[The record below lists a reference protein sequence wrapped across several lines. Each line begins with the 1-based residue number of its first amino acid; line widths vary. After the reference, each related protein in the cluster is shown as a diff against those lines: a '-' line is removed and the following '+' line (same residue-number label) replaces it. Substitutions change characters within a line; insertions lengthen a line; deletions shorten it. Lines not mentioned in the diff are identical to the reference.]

1 MTKQRS
7 VMTMRERQ
15 LSDEL
20 ERIRKTYSFNLGL
33 LLTEAFVRKPWKL
46 PILPFS
52 FLKLNID
59 FLRNRKV
66 RKKEFEERKTAVND
80 DCILFISTTEEG
92 FASLERCAL
101 MAQEWIEQG
110 GKKAVLI
117 SSHPSANQ
125 YAPPEAIVYPL
136 TDPKELDKDQR
147 SAWNAQCEQLL
158 SNVIETH
165 RPANAL
171 FDGPYPYRGV
181 LNCAQLTDST
191 HWIWIRPEG
200 VRSEAMAARSE
211 AFTGTVEFN
220 LVSSTG
226 MSLVSP
232 ASTSINAD
240 VKNELLDARKYGSR
254 APGKKLEIDFER
266 ILKKGTTLIGLDHW
280 NDTNGALLN
289 ARQNRRLMG
298 AILPPNLEAV
308 AIMLE
313 ENVPTLCVYNDET
326 DNTTMKKIRE
336 GTQRSPVLF
345 ANEND
350 PTQVEMAI
358 KTLVSEHRTM
368 RAAAKPF
375 KRTNWIDQIL
385 SNS

>member
-1 MTKQRS
+1 
-7 VMTMRERQ
+7 MRERQ

-20 ERIRKTYSFNLGL
+20 DRIRKTYSFNLGL
-33 LLTEAFVRKPWKL
+33 LLTESFVRKPWKL
-46 PILPFS
+46 PLFPFA
-52 FLKLNID
+52 FLKLNVD
-59 FLRNRKV
+59 FLRNRKA
-66 RKKEFEERKTAVND
+66 RKREYEERKTTVND
-80 DCILFISTTEEG
+80 DCVLFISTTEEG
-92 FASLERCAL
+92 LASLERCAL

-117 SSHPSANQ
+117 SSHPSSNQ
-125 YAPPEAIVYPL
+125 YAPKGAIVYPL
-136 TDPKELDKDQR
+136 NDPKELDKEQR
-147 SAWNAQCEQLL
+147 SAWNAQCEHLL

-165 RPANAL
+165 QPGNAL

-191 HWIWIRPEG
+191 RWIWIRPDG
-200 VRSEAMAARSE
+200 VKSEAMAARSD
-211 AFTGTVEFN
+211 AFTEIVEFN

-232 ASTSINAD
+232 TSTSIKAD

-254 APGKKLEIDFER
+254 TAGKKLEIDLEKIVKR
-266 ILKKGTTLIGLDHW
+266 GTNLIGLDHW
-280 NDTNGALLN
+280 NDANGALLSTP
-289 ARQNRRLMG
+289 QNRRLMG
-298 AILPPNLEAV
+298 AILPPNLEALAV
-308 AIMLE
+308 MLE
-313 ENVPTLCVYNDET
+313 ENVPTLCVYNNET

-350 PTQVEMAI
+350 PAQFEMAV
-358 KTLVSEHRTM
+358 KTLLLEHGTM
-368 RAAAKPF
+368 RATAKPL

>member
-1 MTKQRS
+1 
-7 VMTMRERQ
+7 MTMRERQ

-20 ERIRKTYSFNLGL
+20 DRIRKTYSFNLGL
-33 LLTEAFVRKPWKL
+33 LLTESFVRKPWKL

-52 FLKLNID
+52 FVKLNLD

-66 RKKEFEERKTAVND
+66 RKKEFEQQKTSVND
-80 DCILFISTTEEG
+80 DCMLFISTTEEG
-92 FASLERCAL
+92 LASLERCAL
-101 MAQEWIEQG
+101 MAQEWIDQE

-117 SSHPSANQ
+117 SSHSSANQ
-125 YAPPEAIVYPL
+125 YAPKGAIVYPL
-136 TDPKELDKDQR
+136 NDPKELDKDQR

-158 SNVIETH
+158 SNVLETH
-165 RPANAL
+165 RPANTI

-191 HWIWIRPEG
+191 RWIWIRPEG
-200 VRSEAMAARSE
+200 VKSEAMTARSNV
-211 AFTGTVEFN
+211 FTGIVEFN

-232 ASTSINAD
+232 ASTSIDAN

-254 APGKKLEIDFER
+254 VTGKKLEIDLEK
-266 ILKKGTTLIGLDHW
+266 IVKKGTNLIGLDHW
-280 NDTNGALLN
+280 NDTNGALLSTP
-289 ARQNRRLMG
+289 QNRRLMG
-298 AILPPNLEAV
+298 AILPPNLEALAV
-308 AIMLE
+308 MLE
-313 ENVPTLCVYNDET
+313 ENVPTLCIYNNDT

-336 GTQRSPVLF
+336 GTQRSPILF

-350 PTQVEMAI
+350 YAQVEMAV

-368 RAAAKPF
+368 RAAAKPLR
-375 KRTNWIDQIL
+375 RTNWIDQIL